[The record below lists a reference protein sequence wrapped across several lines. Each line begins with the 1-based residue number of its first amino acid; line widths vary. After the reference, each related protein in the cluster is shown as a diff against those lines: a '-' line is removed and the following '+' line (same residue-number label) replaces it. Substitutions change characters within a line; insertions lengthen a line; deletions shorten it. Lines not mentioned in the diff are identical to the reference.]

1 MDRPTPFDLVFTG
14 LAPEWFPPIRDALAA
29 AEADPRDRDA
39 FLLTLPAMQLLRQ
52 LRPDDADAGAG
63 VDELTALVHHA
74 YLAWADGTRTW
85 TVAEATARALL
96 AGPMPA
102 SLTLDGA
109 GYLQLPARLVWASL
123 VPAGPWEPLDGC
135 FVHTDPGGELR
146 VLGVFG
152 LHPSRN
158 GFTVAE
164 AIGTPGN
171 LPARRDGSPLFAPAL
186 DGAAAA
192 GLHAVVDPGELVE
205 LAGRALAGLG
215 ARTAASE
222 GR

>member
-1 MDRPTPFDLVFTG
+1 MDRPTPFDLVFSG
-14 LAPEWFPPIRDALAA
+14 LAPEWFPPIRDALAE

-52 LRPDDADAGAG
+52 LRPDDTDAGAG
-63 VDELTALVHHA
+63 VDELTALAHHA

-85 TVAEATARALL
+85 TVPEPAARALL
-96 AGPMPA
+96 AGPAVAPA
-102 SLTLDGA
+102 GFDGA

-123 VPAGPWEPLDGC
+123 VPASPWEPLDGC
-135 FVHTDPGGELR
+135 FVHTEPGGDLR

-164 AIGTPGN
+164 AVGAPGR
-171 LPARRDGSPLFAPAL
+171 LSVRHDGAPLFAPAL
-186 DGAAAA
+186 DGGAAA
-192 GLHAVVDPGELVE
+192 GLHAIVDPGELVE
-205 LAGRALAGLG
+205 LAARGLAGLG
-215 ARTAASE
+215 EPAVPPE